1 MLRLRFLGAFAF
13 AVIGLDGVLAVAA
26 GPTASALEE
35 DAQREFEQAGAAL
48 HARLEREAAG
58 DAVGAQIAAREAETH
73 RYRYLDLRRELDRR
87 RDPRAFPVAAAR
99 DPFAPDAAF
108 AAPAPVSEMRPPPP
122 EERDRPWDMYRTH
135 RDADAVIER
144 PHAPGRWEGVDPRR
158 TDLDPADAQARAPGA
173 ESAADDGMSVAPS
186 RPARVYRLANGD
198 PAEHAS
204 LAPVGPPSL
213 KSH

>member
-1 MLRLRFLGAFAF
+1 MLRIRFLGALAF

-99 DPFAPDAAF
+99 DPFAPDTSSAAS
-108 AAPAPVSEMRPPPP
+108 ARVSPLRPTPP

-135 RDADAVIER
+135 RDVDAVIER
-144 PHAPGRWEGVDPRR
+144 PQTPGRGEGVDPRP
-158 TDLDPADAQARAPGA
+158 TDLDPADAQTRAPGG
-173 ESAADDGMSVAPS
+173 ESAADDGMSDAPS
-186 RPARVYRLANGD
+186 RPVRVYRLATGD
-198 PAEHAS
+198 PAEHAY
-204 LAPVGPPSL
+204 LTPVGPPSL